1 MTLMIKQ
8 RAVSEVVVLDLT
20 GRLWI
25 LDLPLRDLMNGLL
38 ADGKRHFVL
47 NLAGV
52 DYMDSSGL
60 GQLVSIWTSI
70 RNKNGYLTLLNP
82 SKRVR
87 RLFEITRLHTV
98 FEVFEQEPAAVEK
111 ARKAKARP
119 FHNVN
124 PPET

>member
-1 MTLMIKQ
+1 MTLMIQQ

-38 ADGKRHFVL
+38 ADGKRHFVV

-98 FEVFEQEPAAVEK
+98 FEAFEQEPAAVEK
-111 ARKAKARP
+111 ARKAKA
-119 FHNVN
+119 
-124 PPET
+124 

>member
-38 ADGKRHFVL
+38 ADGKRHFVV

-82 SKRVR
+82 SKRVQ

-98 FEVFEQEPAAVEK
+98 FEIFEEEPAAVEK
-111 ARKAKARP
+111 ARKAKA
-119 FHNVN
+119 
-124 PPET
+124 

>member
-38 ADGKRHFVL
+38 ADGKRHFVV

-111 ARKAKARP
+111 ARKAKA
-119 FHNVN
+119 
-124 PPET
+124 

>member
-1 MTLMIKQ
+1 
-8 RAVSEVVVLDLT
+8 
-20 GRLWI
+20 
-25 LDLPLRDLMNGLL
+25 MNGLL
-38 ADGKRHFVL
+38 ADGKRHFVV

-111 ARKAKARP
+111 ARKAKA
-119 FHNVN
+119 
-124 PPET
+124 

>member
-8 RAVSEVVVLDLT
+8 RAVSEVVVLDVT

-38 ADGKRHFVL
+38 ADGKRHFVV

-111 ARKAKARP
+111 ARKAKA
-119 FHNVN
+119 
-124 PPET
+124 

>member
-25 LDLPLRDLMNGLL
+25 LNLPLRDLMNGLL
-38 ADGKRHFVL
+38 ADGKRHFVV

-111 ARKAKARP
+111 ARKAKA
-119 FHNVN
+119 
-124 PPET
+124 

>member
-1 MTLMIKQ
+1 MTLIIQQ
-8 RAVSEVVVLDLT
+8 RVISGVVVLDLT

-38 ADGKRHFVL
+38 SDGKRHLVL

-70 RNKNGYLTLLNP
+70 RNKKGYLTLLNP
-82 SKRVR
+82 SKRVQ

-98 FEVFEQEPAAVEK
+98 FDIFEEEPAAVEK
-111 ARKAKARP
+111 ARTATA
-119 FHNVN
+119 
-124 PPET
+124 